1 MTRWR
6 TLTASISRE
15 RKNDTSENLED
26 VTNFLAQKRKAV
38 LSLQKDGEESEPFGA
53 SFPGCALG
61 SIPAAV
67 HGGRMCDRLRRRF
80 YTGAP
85 AGTRGKKPV
94 ETIEFST
101 FSTGLSTEVF
111 HSPLCLLKTPADY
124 IIFSGMRR
132 LF

>member
-1 MTRWR
+1 M
-6 TLTASISRE
+6 ASISRE

-85 AGTRGKKPV
+85 AGAGGEKTV

-111 HSPLCLLKTPADY
+111 HSLLCLLKTHTDY